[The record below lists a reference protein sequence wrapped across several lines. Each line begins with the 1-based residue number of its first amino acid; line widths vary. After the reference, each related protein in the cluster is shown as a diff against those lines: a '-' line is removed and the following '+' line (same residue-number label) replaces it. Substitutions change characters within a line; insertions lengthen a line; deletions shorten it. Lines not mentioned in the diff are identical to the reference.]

1 MKRNLLFTK
10 LCVILMMLF
19 GGVTFVSAA
28 EEACPTLTISPV
40 TIMPG
45 METEVSIQYE
55 SEVDYSAFQLR
66 VRLPEGLSF
75 VGKELKDEDGEITT
89 QYGAVGD
96 ACLASHSSEVIL
108 VTAEGSEWRGTLLFV
123 AYNIKKKMMKKGTLC
138 TFTVKA
144 DEKLAK
150 SSEIKIEDM
159 LFSGLKDDKE
169 YHSAEMTDVIAVNNI
184 KDEWD
189 ANEAANTK
197 INEALTAL
205 MTALDAADAKISET
219 CVESVKTVYLDKLGD
234 CVTNINKQAMEL
246 NAKYAAIQLT
256 EKDAEVFV
264 ADCAKAQAQFD
275 AIVAESATAMTKRV
289 EANEAANDTFQA
301 AFTEISTLL
310 NDADAKI
317 NDECPDV
324 KETYL
329 DQLAEIATQVNQ
341 KGMELG
347 SLYAAIEL
355 TQEVADKAAAEINA
369 FAAQIKEIVAAAVK
383 AQNEIATGIHG
394 INADFQN
401 AEAVYSIGGVRLNK
415 AAKGVNVVIR
425 NGKAIK
431 VVK

>member
-1 MKRNLLFTK
+1 MA
-10 LCVILMMLF
+10 
-19 GGVTFVSAA
+19 FVMGFSYANA
-28 EEACPTLTISPV
+28 EDVNPV
-40 TIMPG
+40 TISVDPVQTMPG
-45 METEVSIQYE
+45 SVIDIPVNYE
-55 SEVDYSAFQLR
+55 SSTEFVAFQMDI
-66 VRLPEGLSF
+66 VLPEGLSF
-75 VGKELKDEDGEITT
+75 EQDDKQFIVGGNALDDHILAKKYNEETKALRVMFYSMQNSPLKN
-89 QYGAVGD
+89 
-96 ACLASHSSEVIL
+96 
-108 VTAEGSEWRGTLLFV
+108 GTLFTFKVKANDQLADVSKIEFKKV
-123 AYNIKKKMMKKGTLC
+123 KFASGGVYFTYSFDVKNIKK
-138 TFTVKA
+138 
-144 DEKLAK
+144 
-150 SSEIKIEDM
+150 
-159 LFSGLKDDKE
+159 
-169 YHSAEMTDVIAVNNI
+169 
-184 KDEWD
+184 EWD

-205 MTALDAADAKISET
+205 MTALDAADAKINET

-256 EKDAEVFV
+256 EKDAEDFV

-275 AIVAESATAMTKRV
+275 VIVAESATAMTKRV

-317 NDECPDV
+317 NKECKDV
-324 KETYL
+324 KDTYL
-329 DQLAEIATQVNQ
+329 DKLAEIATQVNQ

-369 FAAQIKEIVAAAVK
+369 FAAQIKDIVAAAVK
-383 AQNEIATGIHG
+383 AQNEITTGIHG
-394 INADFQN
+394 ITADFQN

>member
-1 MKRNLLFTK
+1 MA
-10 LCVILMMLF
+10 
-19 GGVTFVSAA
+19 FVMGFSYANA
-28 EEACPTLTISPV
+28 EDVNPV
-40 TIMPG
+40 TISVDPVQTMPG
-45 METEVSIQYE
+45 SVIDIPVNYE
-55 SEVDYSAFQLR
+55 SSTEFVAFQMDI
-66 VRLPEGLSF
+66 VLPEGLSF
-75 VGKELKDEDGEITT
+75 EQDDKQFIVGGNALDDHILAKKYNEETKALRVMFYSMQNSPLKN
-89 QYGAVGD
+89 
-96 ACLASHSSEVIL
+96 
-108 VTAEGSEWRGTLLFV
+108 GTLFTFKVKANDQLADVSKIEFKKV
-123 AYNIKKKMMKKGTLC
+123 KFASGGVYFTYSFDVKNIKK
-138 TFTVKA
+138 
-144 DEKLAK
+144 
-150 SSEIKIEDM
+150 
-159 LFSGLKDDKE
+159 
-169 YHSAEMTDVIAVNNI
+169 
-184 KDEWD
+184 EWD

-275 AIVAESATAMTKRV
+275 VIVAESATAMTKRV
-289 EANEAANDTFQA
+289 EANEAANATFQA

-324 KETYL
+324 KDTYL

-369 FAAQIKEIVAAAVK
+369 FAAQIEEIVAAAVK

-394 INADFQN
+394 ITADFQN

>member
-1 MKRNLLFTK
+1 MKKNMFVAK
-10 LCVILMMLF
+10 LGMFLMMLF
-19 GGVTFVSAA
+19 GSVSFVSAQSA
-28 EEACPTLTISPV
+28 NPKV
-40 TIMPG
+40 TIDGPLKFIPG
-45 METEVSIQYE
+45 MEAEISVNYE
-55 SEVDYSAFQLR
+55 ASDVEFSGYQMKVL
-66 VRLPEGLSF
+66 LPEGLS
-75 VGKELKDEDGEITT
+75 VVEEKDEEGMPV
-89 QYGAVGD
+89 YGTLGD
-96 ACLASHSSEVIL
+96 ACSAKYHMSDISFKDNEIFFIVFSIQDYMLK
-108 VTAEGSEWRGTLLFV
+108 
-123 AYNIKKKMMKKGTLC
+123 NGTLC
-138 TFTVKA
+138 KFKVKA

-150 SSEIKIEDM
+150 DAKILLNEIMFASTEASTDEFTSE
-159 LFSGLKDDKE
+159 
-169 YHSAEMTDVIAVNNI
+169 VAVNNI

-197 INEALTAL
+197 INEALMTT
-205 MTALDAADAKISET
+205 MTALDAADATINET
-219 CVESVKTVYLDKLGD
+219 CLESLREGYLDKLAD
-234 CVTNINKQAMEL
+234 CATVINQKGMEL
-246 NAKYAAIQLT
+246 SAKYAAIELT
-256 EKDAEVFV
+256 EKDAEDFV
-264 ADCAKAQAQFD
+264 AVCAETQTKIQAILD
-275 AIVAESATAMTKRV
+275 EAAAMTKKF
-289 EANEAANDTFQA
+289 ETNEAANATFQA

-347 SLYAAIEL
+347 SLYAAVEL
-355 TQEVADKAAAEINA
+355 TQEVADKAAADFKA
-369 FAAQIKEIVAAAVK
+369 FAPQIEAIVAAAVK
-383 AQNEIATGIHG
+383 AQNEIATGINS

>member
-1 MKRNLLFTK
+1 MKNIFNKLGLLLMT
-10 LCVILMMLF
+10 LVMCVSYTNADE
-19 GGVTFVSAA
+19 VNNPV
-28 EEACPTLTISPV
+28 TLTVDPV
-40 TIMPG
+40 STMPG
-45 METEVSIQYE
+45 NIIDVPIMYE
-55 SEVDYSAFQLR
+55 STEEQNTFQMDI
-66 VRLPEGLSF
+66 VLPKGLTF
-75 VGKELKDEDGEITT
+75 ELTDGK
-89 QYGAVGD
+89 YGTVGD
-96 ACLASHSSEVIL
+96 AIPQGCLYEEKFKDNREDGLDAVRVVCVSM
-108 VTAEGSEWRGTLLFV
+108 VTPFKKGQLLTFKV
-123 AYNIKKKMMKKGTLC
+123 KATDELADVTQIKLEKIKFSKIYFTYTIDVKNIKK
-138 TFTVKA
+138 
-144 DEKLAK
+144 
-150 SSEIKIEDM
+150 
-159 LFSGLKDDKE
+159 
-169 YHSAEMTDVIAVNNI
+169 
-184 KDEWD
+184 EWD

-205 MTALDAADAKISET
+205 MTALDAADAKINET

-256 EKDAEVFV
+256 EKDAEDFV

-275 AIVAESATAMTKRV
+275 VIVAESATAMTKRV

-355 TQEVADKAAAEINA
+355 TQEVADKAAADFKA
-369 FAAQIKEIVAAAVK
+369 FAPQIEAIVAAAVK
-383 AQNEIATGIHG
+383 AQNEIATGINS

>member
-1 MKRNLLFTK
+1 MNIMKKNMFVAK
-10 LCVILMMLF
+10 LGMFLMMLF
-19 GGVTFVSAA
+19 GSVSFVSAQSA
-28 EEACPTLTISPV
+28 NPKV
-40 TIMPG
+40 TIDGPLKFIPG
-45 METEVSIQYE
+45 MEAEISVNYE
-55 SEVDYSAFQLR
+55 AGDVEFSGYQMKVL
-66 VRLPEGLSF
+66 LPEGLS
-75 VGKELKDEDGEITT
+75 VVEEKDEEGMAV
-89 QYGAVGD
+89 YGTLGD
-96 ACLASHSSEVIL
+96 ACSAKYHMSDISFKNNEIFFIVFSIQDYMLK
-108 VTAEGSEWRGTLLFV
+108 
-123 AYNIKKKMMKKGTLC
+123 NGTLC
-138 TFTVKA
+138 KFKVKA

-150 SSEIKIEDM
+150 DAKIMLNEIIFASTEASTDEFTSE
-159 LFSGLKDDKE
+159 
-169 YHSAEMTDVIAVNNI
+169 VAVNNI

-197 INEALTAL
+197 INDALMAT
-205 MTALDAADAKISET
+205 MTALDAADQQINEI
-219 CVESVKTVYLDKLGD
+219 CLESLREGYLDKLAD
-234 CVTNINKQAMEL
+234 CATVINQKGMEL
-246 NAKYAAIQLT
+246 SAKYAAIELT
-256 EKDAEVFV
+256 EKDVEDFV
-264 ADCAKAQAQFD
+264 AVCAETQTKIQAILD
-275 AIVAESATAMTKRV
+275 EAAEMTKKFD
-289 EANEAANDTFQA
+289 ANEAANATFQA

-324 KETYL
+324 KDTYL

-347 SLYAAIEL
+347 SLYAAVEL
-355 TQEVADKAAAEINA
+355 TQEVADKAAADIKA
-369 FAAQIKEIVAAAVK
+369 FAAQIEAIVAAAVK

>member
-1 MKRNLLFTK
+1 MKN
-10 LCVILMMLF
+10 ILKKIGMSLMA
-19 GGVTFVSAA
+19 FVMGFSYANA
-28 EEACPTLTISPV
+28 EDVNPV
-40 TIMPG
+40 TISVDPVQTMPG
-45 METEVSIQYE
+45 SVIDIPVNYE
-55 SEVDYSAFQLR
+55 SSTEFVAFQMDI
-66 VRLPEGLSF
+66 VLPEGLSF
-75 VGKELKDEDGEITT
+75 EQDDKQFIVGGNALDDHILAKKYNEETKALRVMFYSMQNSPLKN
-89 QYGAVGD
+89 
-96 ACLASHSSEVIL
+96 
-108 VTAEGSEWRGTLLFV
+108 GTLFTFKVKANDQLADVSKIEFKKV
-123 AYNIKKKMMKKGTLC
+123 KFASGGVYFTYSFDVKNIKK
-138 TFTVKA
+138 
-144 DEKLAK
+144 
-150 SSEIKIEDM
+150 
-159 LFSGLKDDKE
+159 
-169 YHSAEMTDVIAVNNI
+169 
-184 KDEWD
+184 EWD

-256 EKDAEVFV
+256 EKDAEDFV

-275 AIVAESATAMTKRV
+275 VIVAESATAMTKRV

-324 KETYL
+324 KDTYL

-347 SLYAAIEL
+347 SLYAAVEL

-394 INADFQN
+394 ITADFQN

>member
-1 MKRNLLFTK
+1 MKKNMFVAK
-10 LCVILMMLF
+10 LGMFLMMLF
-19 GGVTFVSAA
+19 GSVSIVNGADLVQLAA
-28 EEACPTLTISPV
+28 PTITVDGPIKM
-40 TIMPG
+40 IPG
-45 METEVSIQYE
+45 MEAEISINYE
-55 SEVDYSAFQLR
+55 SKDEYSGYQMKVA
-66 VRLPEGLSF
+66 LPEGLS
-75 VGKELKDEDGEITT
+75 VVEEKDEEGEIV
-89 QYGAVGD
+89 YGTLGD
-96 ACLASHSSEVIL
+96 ACSAKYHASDISFKDNEIFFIVFSVKNTML
-108 VTAEGSEWRGTLLFV
+108 
-123 AYNIKKKMMKKGTLC
+123 KKGTLC
-138 TFTVKA
+138 KFKVKA
-144 DEKLAK
+144 NEKLAK
-150 SSEIKIEDM
+150 DAKIELREVM
-159 LFSGLKDDKE
+159 FAAIGVTSGYLTLPE
-169 YHSAEMTDVIAVNNI
+169 ITVNNI

-197 INEALTAL
+197 INEALMTT
-205 MTALDAADAKISET
+205 MTALDAADATINET
-219 CVESVKTVYLDKLGD
+219 CLESLREGYLDKLAD
-234 CVTNINKQAMEL
+234 CATVINQKGMEL
-246 NAKYAAIQLT
+246 SAKYAAIELT
-256 EKDAEVFV
+256 EKDVEDFV
-264 ADCAKAQAQFD
+264 AVCAETQKKIQAILD
-275 AIVAESATAMTKRV
+275 EAAAMTKKF
-289 EANEAANDTFQA
+289 ETNEAANATFQA

-394 INADFQN
+394 ITADFQN

>member
-1 MKRNLLFTK
+1 MA
-10 LCVILMMLF
+10 
-19 GGVTFVSAA
+19 FVMGFSYANA
-28 EEACPTLTISPV
+28 EDVNPV
-40 TIMPG
+40 TISVDPVQTMPG
-45 METEVSIQYE
+45 SVIDIPVSYE
-55 SEVDYSAFQLR
+55 SSTEFVAFQMDI
-66 VRLPEGLSF
+66 VLPEGLSF
-75 VGKELKDEDGEITT
+75 EQDDKQFIVGGNALDDHILAKKYNEETKALRVMFYSMQNSPLKN
-89 QYGAVGD
+89 
-96 ACLASHSSEVIL
+96 
-108 VTAEGSEWRGTLLFV
+108 GTLFTFKVKANDQLADVSKIEFKKV
-123 AYNIKKKMMKKGTLC
+123 KFASGGVYFTYSFDVKNIKK
-138 TFTVKA
+138 
-144 DEKLAK
+144 
-150 SSEIKIEDM
+150 
-159 LFSGLKDDKE
+159 
-169 YHSAEMTDVIAVNNI
+169 
-184 KDEWD
+184 EWD

-205 MTALDAADAKISET
+205 MTALDAADAKINET

-256 EKDAEVFV
+256 EKDAEDFV

-275 AIVAESATAMTKRV
+275 VIVAESATAMTKRV

-317 NDECPDV
+317 NKECKDV
-324 KETYL
+324 KDTYL
-329 DQLAEIATQVNQ
+329 DKLAEIATQVNQ

-369 FAAQIKEIVAAAVK
+369 FAAQIKDIVAAAVK

-394 INADFQN
+394 ITADFQN

>member
-1 MKRNLLFTK
+1 MNIMKKNMFVAK
-10 LCVILMMLF
+10 LGMFLMMLF
-19 GGVTFVSAA
+19 GSVSFVSAQSA
-28 EEACPTLTISPV
+28 NPKV
-40 TIMPG
+40 TIDGPLKFIPG
-45 METEVSIQYE
+45 MEAEISVNYE
-55 SEVDYSAFQLR
+55 AGDVEFSGYQMKVL
-66 VRLPEGLSF
+66 LPEGLS
-75 VGKELKDEDGEITT
+75 VVEEKDEEGMAV
-89 QYGAVGD
+89 YGTLGD
-96 ACLASHSSEVIL
+96 ACSAKYHMSDISFKDNEIFFIVFSIQDYMLK
-108 VTAEGSEWRGTLLFV
+108 
-123 AYNIKKKMMKKGTLC
+123 NGTLC
-138 TFTVKA
+138 KFKVKA

-150 SSEIKIEDM
+150 DAKILLNEIMFASTEASSDEFTSE
-159 LFSGLKDDKE
+159 
-169 YHSAEMTDVIAVNNI
+169 VAVNNI

-205 MTALDAADAKISET
+205 MTALDAADAKINET

-256 EKDAEVFV
+256 EKDAEDFV

-275 AIVAESATAMTKRV
+275 VIVAEAAAAMTKKF
-289 EANEAANDTFQA
+289 EANEAANATFQA

-324 KETYL
+324 KDTYL

-394 INADFQN
+394 ITADFQN

>member
-1 MKRNLLFTK
+1 MNIMKKNMFVAK
-10 LCVILMMLF
+10 LGMFLMMLF
-19 GGVTFVSAA
+19 GSVSFVSAQSA
-28 EEACPTLTISPV
+28 NPKV
-40 TIMPG
+40 TIDGPLKFIPG
-45 METEVSIQYE
+45 MEAEISVNYE
-55 SEVDYSAFQLR
+55 ASDVEFSGYQMKVL
-66 VRLPEGLSF
+66 LPEGLS
-75 VGKELKDEDGEITT
+75 VVEEKDEEGMPV
-89 QYGAVGD
+89 YGTLGD
-96 ACLASHSSEVIL
+96 ACSAKYHMSDISFKDNEIFFIVFSIQDYMLK
-108 VTAEGSEWRGTLLFV
+108 
-123 AYNIKKKMMKKGTLC
+123 NGTLC
-138 TFTVKA
+138 KFKVKA

-150 SSEIKIEDM
+150 DAKILLNEIMFASTEASSDEFTTE
-159 LFSGLKDDKE
+159 
-169 YHSAEMTDVIAVNNI
+169 VAVNNI

-197 INEALTAL
+197 INEALMTT
-205 MTALDAADAKISET
+205 MTALDAADAAINET
-219 CVESVKTVYLDKLGD
+219 CLESLREGYLDKLAD
-234 CVTNINKQAMEL
+234 CATVINQKGMEL
-246 NAKYAAIQLT
+246 SAKYAAIELT
-256 EKDAEVFV
+256 EKDVEDFV
-264 ADCAKAQAQFD
+264 AVCAETQTKIQAILD
-275 AIVAESATAMTKRV
+275 EAAAMTKKF
-289 EANEAANDTFQA
+289 ETNEAANATFQA

-329 DQLAEIATQVNQ
+329 DKLAEIATQVNQ

-394 INADFQN
+394 ITADFQN

>member
-1 MKRNLLFTK
+1 MKNIFNKLGLL
-10 LCVILMMLF
+10 LMTLVM
-19 GGVTFVSAA
+19 GVSYTNADEVNN
-28 EEACPTLTISPV
+28 PVTLTVDPV
-40 TIMPG
+40 STMPG
-45 METEVSIQYE
+45 NIIDVPIMYE
-55 SEVDYSAFQLR
+55 STEEQNTFQMDI
-66 VRLPEGLSF
+66 VLPKGLTF
-75 VGKELKDEDGEITT
+75 ELTDGK
-89 QYGAVGD
+89 YGTVGD
-96 ACLASHSSEVIL
+96 AIPQGCLYEEKFKDNRQDGLDAVRVVCVSM
-108 VTAEGSEWRGTLLFV
+108 VTPFKKGQLLTFKV
-123 AYNIKKKMMKKGTLC
+123 KATDELADVTQIKLEKIKFSKIYFTYTIDVKNIKK
-138 TFTVKA
+138 
-144 DEKLAK
+144 
-150 SSEIKIEDM
+150 
-159 LFSGLKDDKE
+159 
-169 YHSAEMTDVIAVNNI
+169 
-184 KDEWD
+184 EWD

-205 MTALDAADAKISET
+205 MTALDAADAKINET

-275 AIVAESATAMTKRV
+275 VIVAESATAMTKRV

-324 KETYL
+324 KDTYL
-329 DQLAEIATQVNQ
+329 DKLAEIATQVNQ

-347 SLYAAIEL
+347 SLYAAVEL
-355 TQEVADKAAAEINA
+355 TQEVADKAAADIKA
-369 FAAQIKEIVAAAVK
+369 FAAQIKDIVAAAVK
-383 AQNEIATGIHG
+383 AQNEIATGINS

>member
-1 MKRNLLFTK
+1 MNIMKKNMFVAK
-10 LCVILMMLF
+10 LGMFLMMLF
-19 GGVTFVSAA
+19 GSVSFVSAQSA
-28 EEACPTLTISPV
+28 NPKV
-40 TIMPG
+40 TIDGPLKFIPG
-45 METEVSIQYE
+45 MEAEISVNYE
-55 SEVDYSAFQLR
+55 ASDVEFSGYQMKVL
-66 VRLPEGLSF
+66 LPEGLS
-75 VGKELKDEDGEITT
+75 VVEEKDEEGMPV
-89 QYGAVGD
+89 YGTLGD
-96 ACLASHSSEVIL
+96 ACSAKYHMSDISFKDNEIFFIVFSIQDYMLK
-108 VTAEGSEWRGTLLFV
+108 
-123 AYNIKKKMMKKGTLC
+123 NGTLC
-138 TFTVKA
+138 KFKVKA

-150 SSEIKIEDM
+150 DAKILLNEIMFASTEASTDEFTSE
-159 LFSGLKDDKE
+159 
-169 YHSAEMTDVIAVNNI
+169 VAVNNI

-197 INEALTAL
+197 INEALMTT
-205 MTALDAADAKISET
+205 MTALDAADATINET
-219 CVESVKTVYLDKLGD
+219 CLESLREGYLDKLAD
-234 CVTNINKQAMEL
+234 CATVINQKGMEL
-246 NAKYAAIQLT
+246 SAKYAAIELT
-256 EKDAEVFV
+256 EKDAEDFV
-264 ADCAKAQAQFD
+264 AVCAETQTKIQAILD
-275 AIVAESATAMTKRV
+275 EAAAMTKKF
-289 EANEAANDTFQA
+289 ETNEAANATFQA

-324 KETYL
+324 KDTYL

-347 SLYAAIEL
+347 SLYAAVEL

-369 FAAQIKEIVAAAVK
+369 FAAQIKDIVAAAVK

>member
-1 MKRNLLFTK
+1 MA
-10 LCVILMMLF
+10 
-19 GGVTFVSAA
+19 FVMGFSYANA
-28 EEACPTLTISPV
+28 EDVNPV
-40 TIMPG
+40 TISVDPVQTMPG
-45 METEVSIQYE
+45 SVIDIPVNYE
-55 SEVDYSAFQLR
+55 SSTEFVAFQMDI
-66 VRLPEGLSF
+66 VLPEGLSF
-75 VGKELKDEDGEITT
+75 EQDDKQFIVGGNALDDHILAKKYNEETKALRVMFYSMQNSPLKN
-89 QYGAVGD
+89 
-96 ACLASHSSEVIL
+96 
-108 VTAEGSEWRGTLLFV
+108 GTLFTFKVKANDQLADVSKIEFKKV
-123 AYNIKKKMMKKGTLC
+123 KFASGGVYFTYSFDVKNIKK
-138 TFTVKA
+138 
-144 DEKLAK
+144 
-150 SSEIKIEDM
+150 
-159 LFSGLKDDKE
+159 
-169 YHSAEMTDVIAVNNI
+169 
-184 KDEWD
+184 EWD

-205 MTALDAADAKISET
+205 MTALDAADAKINET

-256 EKDAEVFV
+256 EKDAEDFV

-275 AIVAESATAMTKRV
+275 VIVAESATAMTKRV

-317 NDECPDV
+317 NKECKDV
-324 KETYL
+324 KDTYL
-329 DQLAEIATQVNQ
+329 DKLAEIATQVNQ

-369 FAAQIKEIVAAAVK
+369 FAAQIKDIVAAAVK

-394 INADFQN
+394 ITADFQN

>member
-1 MKRNLLFTK
+1 MKNIFNKLGLL
-10 LCVILMMLF
+10 LMTLVM
-19 GGVTFVSAA
+19 GVSYANADEVNN
-28 EEACPTLTISPV
+28 PVTLTVDPV
-40 TIMPG
+40 STMPG
-45 METEVSIQYE
+45 NIIDVPIMYE
-55 SEVDYSAFQLR
+55 STEEQNTFQMDI
-66 VRLPEGLSF
+66 VLPKGLTF
-75 VGKELKDEDGEITT
+75 ELTDGK
-89 QYGAVGD
+89 YGTVGD
-96 ACLASHSSEVIL
+96 AIPQGCLYEEKFKDNREDGLNAVRVVCVSM
-108 VTAEGSEWRGTLLFV
+108 VTPFKKGQLLTFKV
-123 AYNIKKKMMKKGTLC
+123 KATDELADVTQIKLEKIKFSKIYFTYTIDVKNIKK
-138 TFTVKA
+138 
-144 DEKLAK
+144 
-150 SSEIKIEDM
+150 
-159 LFSGLKDDKE
+159 
-169 YHSAEMTDVIAVNNI
+169 
-184 KDEWD
+184 EWD

-205 MTALDAADAKISET
+205 MTALDAADAKINET

-256 EKDAEVFV
+256 EKDAEDFV

-275 AIVAESATAMTKRV
+275 VIVAESAAAMTKKF
-289 EANEAANDTFQA
+289 EANEAANATFQA

-369 FAAQIKEIVAAAVK
+369 FAAQIKDIVAAAVK

>member
-1 MKRNLLFTK
+1 MKNIFNKLGLL
-10 LCVILMMLF
+10 LMTLVM
-19 GGVTFVSAA
+19 GVSYANADEVNN
-28 EEACPTLTISPV
+28 PVTLTVDPV
-40 TIMPG
+40 STMPG
-45 METEVSIQYE
+45 NIIDVPIMYE
-55 SEVDYSAFQLR
+55 STEEQNTFQMDI
-66 VRLPEGLSF
+66 VLPKGLTF
-75 VGKELKDEDGEITT
+75 ELTDGK
-89 QYGAVGD
+89 YGTVGD
-96 ACLASHSSEVIL
+96 AIPQGCLYEEKFKDNREDGLDAVRVVCVSM
-108 VTAEGSEWRGTLLFV
+108 VTPFKKGQLLTFKV
-123 AYNIKKKMMKKGTLC
+123 KATDELADVTQIKLEKIKFSKIYFTYTIDVKNIKK
-138 TFTVKA
+138 
-144 DEKLAK
+144 
-150 SSEIKIEDM
+150 
-159 LFSGLKDDKE
+159 
-169 YHSAEMTDVIAVNNI
+169 
-184 KDEWD
+184 EWD

-205 MTALDAADAKISET
+205 MSALDAADAKISET
-219 CVESVKTVYLDKLGD
+219 CVESVKAVYLDKLGD

-256 EKDAEVFV
+256 EKDAEAFV

-275 AIVAESATAMTKRV
+275 AIVAESAAAMTKRV

-317 NDECPDV
+317 NKECPDV
-324 KETYL
+324 KDTYL

-355 TQEVADKAAAEINA
+355 TQEVADKAAADIKA
-369 FAAQIKEIVAAAVK
+369 FAAQIEAIVAAAVK

>member
-1 MKRNLLFTK
+1 MNIMKKNMFVAK
-10 LCVILMMLF
+10 LGMFLMMLF
-19 GGVTFVSAA
+19 GSVSIVNGADLVQLAA
-28 EEACPTLTISPV
+28 PTITVDGPIKM
-40 TIMPG
+40 IPG
-45 METEVSIQYE
+45 MEAEISINYE
-55 SEVDYSAFQLR
+55 SKDEYSGYQMKVA
-66 VRLPEGLSF
+66 LPEGLS
-75 VGKELKDEDGEITT
+75 VVEEKDEEGEIV
-89 QYGAVGD
+89 YGTLGD
-96 ACLASHSSEVIL
+96 ACSAKYHASDISFKDNEIFFIVFSVKNTML
-108 VTAEGSEWRGTLLFV
+108 
-123 AYNIKKKMMKKGTLC
+123 KKGTLC
-138 TFTVKA
+138 KFKVKA
-144 DEKLAK
+144 NEKLAK
-150 SSEIKIEDM
+150 DAKIELREVM
-159 LFSGLKDDKE
+159 FAAIGVTSGYLTLPE
-169 YHSAEMTDVIAVNNI
+169 ITVNNI

-197 INEALTAL
+197 INEALMTT
-205 MTALDAADAKISET
+205 MTALDAADATINET
-219 CVESVKTVYLDKLGD
+219 CLESLREGYLDKLAD
-234 CVTNINKQAMEL
+234 CATVINQKGMEL
-246 NAKYAAIQLT
+246 SAKYAAIELT
-256 EKDAEVFV
+256 EKDVEDFV
-264 ADCAKAQAQFD
+264 AVCAETQTKIQAILD
-275 AIVAESATAMTKRV
+275 EAAAMTKKF
-289 EANEAANDTFQA
+289 ETNEAANATFQA

-324 KETYL
+324 KDTYL

-369 FAAQIKEIVAAAVK
+369 FAAQIKDIVAAAVK

>member
-1 MKRNLLFTK
+1 MTL
-10 LCVILMMLF
+10 VM
-19 GGVTFVSAA
+19 GVSYANADEVNN
-28 EEACPTLTISPV
+28 PVTLTVDPV
-40 TIMPG
+40 STMPG
-45 METEVSIQYE
+45 NIIDVPIMYE
-55 SEVDYSAFQLR
+55 STEEQNTFQMDI
-66 VRLPEGLSF
+66 VLPKGLTF
-75 VGKELKDEDGEITT
+75 ELTDGK
-89 QYGAVGD
+89 YGTVGD
-96 ACLASHSSEVIL
+96 AIPQGCLYEEKFKDNREDGLDAVRVVCVSM
-108 VTAEGSEWRGTLLFV
+108 VTPFKKGQLLTFKV
-123 AYNIKKKMMKKGTLC
+123 KATDELADVTQIKLEKIKFSKIYFTYTIDVKNIKK
-138 TFTVKA
+138 
-144 DEKLAK
+144 
-150 SSEIKIEDM
+150 
-159 LFSGLKDDKE
+159 
-169 YHSAEMTDVIAVNNI
+169 
-184 KDEWD
+184 EWD

-205 MTALDAADAKISET
+205 MSALDAADAKISET
-219 CVESVKTVYLDKLGD
+219 CVESVKAVYLDKLGD

-256 EKDAEVFV
+256 EKDAEAFV

-275 AIVAESATAMTKRV
+275 AIVAESAAAMTKRV

-317 NDECPDV
+317 NKECPDV
-324 KETYL
+324 KDTYL

-355 TQEVADKAAAEINA
+355 TQEVADKAAADFKA
-369 FAAQIKEIVAAAVK
+369 FAPQIEAIVAAAVK
-383 AQNEIATGIHG
+383 AQNEIATGINS

>member
-1 MKRNLLFTK
+1 MA
-10 LCVILMMLF
+10 
-19 GGVTFVSAA
+19 FVMGFSYANA
-28 EEACPTLTISPV
+28 EDVNPV
-40 TIMPG
+40 TISVDPVQTMPG
-45 METEVSIQYE
+45 SVIDIPVNYE
-55 SEVDYSAFQLR
+55 SSTEFVAFQMDI
-66 VRLPEGLSF
+66 VLPEGLSF
-75 VGKELKDEDGEITT
+75 EQDDKQFIVGGNALDDHILAKKYNEETKALRVMFYSMQNSPLKN
-89 QYGAVGD
+89 
-96 ACLASHSSEVIL
+96 
-108 VTAEGSEWRGTLLFV
+108 GTLFTFKVKANDQLADVSKIEFKKV
-123 AYNIKKKMMKKGTLC
+123 KFASGGVYFTYSFDVKNIKK
-138 TFTVKA
+138 
-144 DEKLAK
+144 
-150 SSEIKIEDM
+150 
-159 LFSGLKDDKE
+159 
-169 YHSAEMTDVIAVNNI
+169 
-184 KDEWD
+184 EWD

-256 EKDAEVFV
+256 EKDAEDFV

-275 AIVAESATAMTKRV
+275 VIVAESATAMTKRV

-329 DQLAEIATQVNQ
+329 DKLAEIATQVNQ

-369 FAAQIKEIVAAAVK
+369 FAAQIEEIVAAAVK
-383 AQNEIATGIHG
+383 AQNEIATGING

>member
-1 MKRNLLFTK
+1 MNIMKKNMFVAK
-10 LCVILMMLF
+10 LGMFLMMLF
-19 GGVTFVSAA
+19 GSVSFVSAQSA
-28 EEACPTLTISPV
+28 NPKV
-40 TIMPG
+40 TIDGPLKFIPG
-45 METEVSIQYE
+45 MEAEISVNYE
-55 SEVDYSAFQLR
+55 AGDVAFSGYQMKVL
-66 VRLPEGLSF
+66 LPEGLS
-75 VGKELKDEDGEITT
+75 VVEEKDEEGMAV
-89 QYGAVGD
+89 YGTLGD
-96 ACLASHSSEVIL
+96 ACSAKYHMSDISFKDNEIFFIVFSIQDYMLK
-108 VTAEGSEWRGTLLFV
+108 
-123 AYNIKKKMMKKGTLC
+123 NGTLC
-138 TFTVKA
+138 KFKVKA

-150 SSEIKIEDM
+150 DAKILLNEIMFASTEASSDEFTSE
-159 LFSGLKDDKE
+159 
-169 YHSAEMTDVIAVNNI
+169 VAVNNI

-205 MTALDAADAKISET
+205 MTALDAADAKINET

-256 EKDAEVFV
+256 EKDAEDFV

-275 AIVAESATAMTKRV
+275 VIVAESAAAMTKKF
-289 EANEAANDTFQA
+289 EANEAANATFQA

-369 FAAQIKEIVAAAVK
+369 FAAQIKDIVAAAVK

>member
-1 MKRNLLFTK
+1 MT
-10 LCVILMMLF
+10 LF

-40 TIMPG
+40 TIVPG

-96 ACLASHSSEVIL
+96 ACLASHSSQVIL

-184 KDEWD
+184 KEEWD

-197 INEALTAL
+197 INEALMAT
-205 MTALDAADAKISET
+205 MTALDAADQQINDK
-219 CVESVKTVYLDKLGD
+219 CPESLRDGYLDQLAE
-234 CVTNINKQAMEL
+234 CATVINQKGMEL
-246 NAKYAAIQLT
+246 STKYAAIELT
-256 EKDAEVFV
+256 EKDAEDFV
-264 ADCAKAQAQFD
+264 AVCAEAQAKIQ
-275 AIVAESATAMTKRV
+275 AILDEATEMTKKF
-289 EANEAANDTFQA
+289 ETNEAANATFQA

-317 NDECPDV
+317 NAECPDV
-324 KETYL
+324 KDTYL
-329 DQLAEIATQVNQ
+329 DKLAEIATQVNQ

-347 SLYAAIEL
+347 SLYAAVEL
-355 TQEVADKAAAEINA
+355 TQEVADKAAADIRA
-369 FAAQIKEIVAAAVK
+369 FAPQIEAIVAAAVK

-394 INADFQN
+394 ITADFQN

>member
-1 MKRNLLFTK
+1 MKNIFNKLGLL
-10 LCVILMMLF
+10 LMTLVM
-19 GGVTFVSAA
+19 GVSYANADEVNN
-28 EEACPTLTISPV
+28 PVTLTVDPV
-40 TIMPG
+40 STMPG
-45 METEVSIQYE
+45 NIIDVPIMYE
-55 SEVDYSAFQLR
+55 STEEQNTFQMDI
-66 VRLPEGLSF
+66 VLPKGLTF
-75 VGKELKDEDGEITT
+75 ELTDGK
-89 QYGAVGD
+89 YGTVGD
-96 ACLASHSSEVIL
+96 AIPQGCIYEEKFKDNREDGLDAVRVVCVSMVTPFKKGQLLTFKVKATDELAD
-108 VTAEGSEWRGTLLFV
+108 VTQIKLEKIKFSKIYFTYTIDV
-123 AYNIKKKMMKKGTLC
+123 KNIKK
-138 TFTVKA
+138 
-144 DEKLAK
+144 
-150 SSEIKIEDM
+150 
-159 LFSGLKDDKE
+159 
-169 YHSAEMTDVIAVNNI
+169 
-184 KDEWD
+184 EWD

-205 MTALDAADAKISET
+205 MTALDAADAKINET

-256 EKDAEVFV
+256 EKDAEDFV

-275 AIVAESATAMTKRV
+275 VIVAESATAMTKRV

-317 NDECPDV
+317 NKECKDV
-324 KETYL
+324 KDTYL
-329 DQLAEIATQVNQ
+329 DKLAEIATQVNQ

-369 FAAQIKEIVAAAVK
+369 FAAQIKDIVAAAVK

-394 INADFQN
+394 ITADFQN

>member
-1 MKRNLLFTK
+1 MNIMKKNMFVAK
-10 LCVILMMLF
+10 LGMFLMMLF
-19 GGVTFVSAA
+19 GSVSFVSAQSA
-28 EEACPTLTISPV
+28 NPKV
-40 TIMPG
+40 TIDGPLKFIPS
-45 METEVSIQYE
+45 MEAEISVNYE
-55 SEVDYSAFQLR
+55 ASDVEFSGYQMKVL
-66 VRLPEGLSF
+66 LPEGLS
-75 VGKELKDEDGEITT
+75 VVEEKDEEGMPV
-89 QYGAVGD
+89 YGTLGD
-96 ACLASHSSEVIL
+96 ACSAKYHMSDISFKDNEIFFIVFSIQDYMLK
-108 VTAEGSEWRGTLLFV
+108 
-123 AYNIKKKMMKKGTLC
+123 NGTLC
-138 TFTVKA
+138 KFKVKA

-150 SSEIKIEDM
+150 DAKILLNEIMFASTEASTDEFTSE
-159 LFSGLKDDKE
+159 
-169 YHSAEMTDVIAVNNI
+169 VAVNNI

-197 INEALTAL
+197 INEALMTT
-205 MTALDAADAKISET
+205 MTALDAADATINET
-219 CVESVKTVYLDKLGD
+219 CLESLREGYLDKLAD
-234 CVTNINKQAMEL
+234 CATVINQKGMEL
-246 NAKYAAIQLT
+246 SAKYAAIELT
-256 EKDAEVFV
+256 EKDAEDFV
-264 ADCAKAQAQFD
+264 AVCAETQTKIQAILD
-275 AIVAESATAMTKRV
+275 EAAAMTKKF
-289 EANEAANDTFQA
+289 ETNEAANATFQA

-324 KETYL
+324 KDTYL

-347 SLYAAIEL
+347 SLYAAVEL

-369 FAAQIKEIVAAAVK
+369 FAAQIKDIVAAAVK
-383 AQNEIATGIHG
+383 AQNEIATGINS